1 MGGVGDGEKR
11 LRGTVMTIWL
21 IHAELKAQLQD
32 ALSR

>member
-21 IHAELKAQLQD
+21 THTELKDELQD
-32 ALSR
+32 ALS